1 MSANSTSILDLP
13 TDPVSGGSIGG
24 NVHLNVNDMGD
35 DKNSTLPLFK
45 KLKVNNNVTEDTNN
59 QQPSSDTLDHKT
71 ISQIVNDLQQASM
84 AGATQLPNRDMP
96 ILTEQITNDPNI
108 QPNHIP
114 EPDIKDYIVDD
125 NDDINAYYR
134 GERVDNSLDKL
145 YDELQ
150 TPLLLAVLYFI
161 FQLPII
167 KKILFKYFPFFC
179 NNDGN
184 YNLNGLMFT
193 CALFGGIYYTISFMM
208 KKLSRY

>member
-45 KLKVNNNVTEDTNN
+45 KLKVNNNPTEDTNN

-150 TPLLLAVLYFI
+150 MPLLLAVLYFI

-184 YNLNGLMFT
+184 YNLNGLIFT